1 MPNSVRYRRAV
12 GVEHADIGDE
22 LVMLDS
28 ETGECFGF
36 NEVAAT
42 IWHSLETPK
51 SFTELRDTLLSEFE
65 VGAQQ
70 CSTELRALLDE
81 LVDRGFV
88 AAEPDREDE

>member
-1 MPNSVRYRRAV
+1 
-12 GVEHADIGDE
+12 
-22 LVMLDS
+22 MLHS
-28 ETGECFGF
+28 QTGECFGF
-36 NEVAAT
+36 NEVAAA
-42 IWHSLETPK
+42 IWHRLETPK